1 MPQHALPFRRHNHQH
16 CIADALAAARALAKA
31 RGLRLTLQREQVL
44 RLIWQNHKPVGA
56 YQLMEQLAELTGK
69 QVAPPTV
76 YRALEFLLEHRLIH
90 RLNSLNAFIGC
101 ACPDTGHAGQ
111 FVICR
116 ACGIALELNEAS
128 VRVPIQALAQS
139 VGFQIEQQTLELSGL
154 CPNCQTADAI
164 TEEPS

>member
-1 MPQHALPFRRHNHQH
+1 MATDPLAFRHHNHQH
-16 CIADALAAARALAKA
+16 CISDALANARQLAE
-31 RGLRLTLQREQVL
+31 REGLRLTRQRELVL

-56 YQLMEQLAELTGK
+56 YQLMEQLADHTGK

-101 ACPDTGHAGQ
+101 ACPGTGHAGQ

-116 ACGIALELNEAS
+116 QCGIALELNEAS
-128 VRVPIQALAQS
+128 VKAPIQALAQS
-139 VGFQIEQQTLELSGL
+139 VGFHIEQQTLELSGL
-154 CPNCQTADAI
+154 CPNCQPQK
-164 TEEPS
+164 ENP